1 MARKRTPSYA
11 ERRQWQLR
19 AALAKPP
26 RHRNFIERLQV
37 KAAEQR
43 AEQERARTGTAT
55 KRTYASD
62 HERQLGVAQMTRDG
76 WRVVAQSTSTP
87 RTGLARTLAGSF
99 LFFHRTPRVIVTYT
113 RG

>member
-11 ERRQWQLR
+11 ERRQWQLD
-19 AALAKPP
+19 AALAKPA
-26 RHRNFIERLQV
+26 RQRNFIERLQV

-43 AEQERARTGTAT
+43 AEQERARPGTST
-55 KRTYASD
+55 KRIYWSD
-62 HERQLGVAQMTRDG
+62 HETQRGVAQMTHEG
-76 WRVVAQSTSTP
+76 WRVVTQSTDTP

-99 LFFHRTPRVIVTYT
+99 LFFNPTPHVIVTYT